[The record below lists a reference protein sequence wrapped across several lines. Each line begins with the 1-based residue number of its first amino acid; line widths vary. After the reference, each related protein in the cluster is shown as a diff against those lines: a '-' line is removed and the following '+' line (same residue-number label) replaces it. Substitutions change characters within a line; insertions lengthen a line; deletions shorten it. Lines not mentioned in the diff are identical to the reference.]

1 MARRKKGK
9 SHKRTT
15 RRRRVGATA
24 MSLNPNSPVVMIGSA
39 AIGYLFADKI
49 NTALANV
56 TGTMDAKLVGAIEAG
71 LGGALVFN
79 VFGGK
84 KSLPLTVAGGV
95 IGGAGVKKL
104 LEAFGIINGIGGYGA
119 VPVIGRRM
127 MKGALNGY
135 GQVPVVAGYS
145 PNQSLN
151 GVGAF
156 QVPPVPKMNV
166 MGSTSG
172 SGLLE
177 SALME

>member
-1 MARRKKGK
+1 MAKKKRKAK
-9 SHKRTT
+9 HTT

-24 MSLNPNSPVVMIGSA
+24 MKLNPSSPLVMIGSA
-39 AIGYLFADKI
+39 AVGFLMGDKI
-49 NTALANV
+49 NAALANV
-56 TGTMDAKLVGAIEAG
+56 TGTMDGKLVGAIEAG

-84 KSLPLTVAGGV
+84 KSLLPVVAGGV

-104 LEAFGIINGIGGYGA
+104 LQEFGVINGIGGYGA
-119 VPVIGRRM
+119 VPVIGRKMLR
-127 MKGALNGY
+127 GALNGY
-135 GQVPVVAGYS
+135 GQVPVLAGYT

-151 GVGAF
+151 GVGLNGYN
-156 QVPPVPKMNV
+156 VPPIPKQNV

-177 SALME
+177 AALME

>member
-1 MARRKKGK
+1 MAKKKSKSRK
-9 SHKRTT
+9 HTT

-24 MSLNPNSPVVMIGSA
+24 MKLNPSSPLVMIGSA
-39 AIGYLFADKI
+39 AIGYFMGDKI
-49 NTALANV
+49 NAALSNV
-56 TGTMDAKLVGAIEAG
+56 TGTMDGKLVGGIEAG
-71 LGGALVFN
+71 IGAALVFN

-84 KSLPLTVAGGV
+84 KSLLPVVAGGV

-104 LEAFGIINGIGGYGA
+104 LQEFGVINGIGGYGA

-135 GQVPVVAGYS
+135 GQVPVVAGYT

-151 GVGAF
+151 GVGGY

-177 SALME
+177 SALMD